1 MLSSPT
7 LLGEKTISVIQDH
20 LKEEKK
26 KNLKARGAMLCFM
39 IVLFFY
45 ALYSTDGKMALI
57 NIIFIWAFFLLYTGY
72 MIFEAYALGRFQLL
86 ISKDGLLLHK
96 RNKEVRIARKE
107 IILYSYKKQ
116 KNNNLVLFQIATF
129 DGVYI
134 FYTHYPYT
142 IIEMITGKKPEEINA
157 LMRRIEME
165 QMNSQNTDNIS
176 KKEDEKRKKLFIA
189 SVSILFLYWIE
200 LAIYHHFS
208 FFGNVGHL
216 LYFWLSYIPFLLF
229 VICLRFYVKNPCVKK
244 GQKIIKKFIIFFMV
258 ISSIFAVG
266 FTQLSFSISQ
276 DKTRIQ
282 TIEEKVHISLPHK
295 VKIVTSTLGFNTK
308 SYIQIL
314 NQEENLRLLDEVK
327 NSGKWTNENSYS
339 YSFILGLSEI
349 NMSQYQYF
357 LFYNPVL
364 NEYNN
369 MSTYT
374 LNSDCVL
381 ITYHSETR
389 HMVIIE
395 DMKCF

>member
-1 MLSSPT
+1 MN
-7 LLGEKTISVIQDH
+7 IIQDH

-26 KNLKARGAMLCFM
+26 KNLKARGAMLCLM
-39 IVLFFY
+39 LVLFFY
-45 ALYSTDGKMALI
+45 VLYSTKVKIALI
-57 NIIFIWAFFLLYTGY
+57 NIIFVCAFFLFYIGY
-72 MIFEAYALGRFQLL
+72 MIFEAYVLGRFQLL
-86 ISKDGLLLHK
+86 ISKDDLLLHK
-96 RNKEVRIARKE
+96 RNKEVKIARKE
-107 IILYSYKKQ
+107 IIFYSYKIQ
-116 KNNNLVLFQIATF
+116 KNSNLVLFQIATF
-129 DGVYI
+129 DGVYT
-134 FYTHYPYT
+134 FYTHYPYA
-142 IIEMITGKKPEEINA
+142 IIEMITGKEPDEIKALMKRVETEQTKSLMTEEI
-157 LMRRIEME
+157 
-165 QMNSQNTDNIS
+165 S
-176 KKEDEKRKKLFIA
+176 KEEDKKRKYFFFA
-189 SVSILFLYWIE
+189 SLIILFLYWIG
-200 LAIYHHFS
+200 LAIHHHYS
-208 FFGNVGHL
+208 FFGNVDHL
-216 LYFWLSYIPFLLF
+216 LYYWISYIPLFLFILSLCSY
-229 VICLRFYVKNPCVKK
+229 IKKPCVKK
-244 GQKIIKKFIIFFMV
+244 GQKIIKKFIIFFTV
-258 ISSIFAVG
+258 ISSIFAIG

-327 NSGKWTNENSYS
+327 NSGKWTNDYSYS

>member
-7 LLGEKTISVIQDH
+7 LLGEKTMSVIQDH

-45 ALYSTDGKMALI
+45 VLYSTDGKMALI

-86 ISKDGLLLHK
+86 ISKDDLLLHK

-142 IIEMITGKKPEEINA
+142 LIEMITGKKPEEINA

-189 SVSILFLYWIE
+189 SVSILFLYWIG

-282 TIEEKVHISLPHK
+282 TVEEKVHISLPHK

-327 NSGKWTNENSYS
+327 NSGKWTNDYSYS